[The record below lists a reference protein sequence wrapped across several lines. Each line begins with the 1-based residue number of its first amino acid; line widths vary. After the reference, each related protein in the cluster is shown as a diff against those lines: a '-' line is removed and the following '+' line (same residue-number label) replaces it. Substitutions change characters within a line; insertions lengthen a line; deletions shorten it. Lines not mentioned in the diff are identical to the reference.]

1 MCGFFQVVQKCG
13 PVDRERF
20 RQALASM
27 RHRGPDQSGEL
38 FLEKKVAAR
47 AGGEQTVH
55 FAFGHQ
61 RLSIL
66 DLSDKSRQPFVIG
79 RDVLLYNGEL
89 YNFHELNQELK
100 QRGTVL
106 DTSGDTETLFKS
118 VLAKNEQA
126 LKGFNGM
133 WAFSLYREDRGQI
146 FLSRDRYGK
155 KPLFYYQDRDT
166 LCVSST
172 LFAIQV
178 YLGRALELR
187 KDVLVQ
193 YLIYGTLYPSADAT
207 THYEGVSQIVPGHW
221 GSFDLGAWEMR
232 QESYF
237 EFYDANQAG
246 RVDADPEQLV
256 ELLKDS
262 VRKRLISDRPVG
274 LLLSGGI
281 DSTLVLSTL
290 FSLGLQDQCRIYMGD
305 TGKSED
311 YKYAKQCAD
320 QLGVHAETVLLD
332 YDHNTFERFLE
343 VCRHQEKP
351 VSLNGSSMAM
361 PQMYEVIS
369 AQGVPVVLDG
379 TGGDEIFG
387 GYWQRQF
394 PFAVRDAVKRRDWAW
409 LRQQI
414 RCKDEANGA
423 KTHLFMAL
431 LPPALLAGERAGVDK
446 IKALAYPFFKAN
458 LRTIMASS
466 PADPLDNLS
475 MTFPEAMCADLAP
488 GGRLGEWLWHN
499 DRNSMMSSVEG
510 RSPLL
515 DYRLNR
521 FAYTSYHEKFSS
533 CWNKF
538 ELRRVFDALTPL
550 PSQWRRQKQGF
561 RWDGKRFLYN
571 NKEKILE
578 LIRENKC
585 LTEIVDIPK
594 LVAYA
599 NRQPKL
605 LRSSFCKQ
613 VLAISAVE
621 RAFSR

>member
-1 MCGFFQVVQKCG
+1 MCGFFQVVQKSG
-13 PVDRERF
+13 PIDRERF
-20 RQALASM
+20 RAALASM
-27 RHRGPDQSGEL
+27 HHRGPDQSGEL
-38 FLEKKVAAR
+38 FLEKKVPSAR
-47 AGGEQTVH
+47 GAQPVY

-66 DLSDKSRQPFVIG
+66 DLSDKSRQPFVID

-89 YNFHELNQELK
+89 YNFHELNQAL
-100 QRGTVL
+100 QQQGYVL
-106 DTSGDTETLFKS
+106 DTHGDTETLFKS
-118 VLAKNEQA
+118 VLAANEQA

-133 WAFSLYREDRGQI
+133 WAFSMYRENRGQI

-155 KPLFYYQDRDT
+155 KPLFYYQDQDT
-166 LCVSST
+166 FCVSST
-172 LFAIQV
+172 IFAIQV
-178 YLGRALELR
+178 YLKR
-187 KDVLVQ
+187 KLDFRQADLVQ
-193 YLIYGTLYPSADAT
+193 YLIYGTLYPSGSSA
-207 THYEGVSQIVPGHW
+207 THYEGISQIIPGHW
-221 GSFDLGAWEMR
+221 GTFDLAAWEIR
-232 QESYF
+232 QERYF
-237 EFYDANQAG
+237 DFYDASLVG
-246 RVDADPEQLV
+246 RVEDDPEQLAD
-256 ELLKDS
+256 LLKDS

-290 FSLGLQDQCRIYMGD
+290 YALGLQDQCRIYMGD

-311 YKYAKQCAD
+311 YAYAKQCAD

-343 VCRHQEKP
+343 VCSHQEKP
-351 VSLNGSSMAM
+351 VSLNGSTMAM

-394 PFAVRDAVKRRDWAW
+394 PFAVRDAVKQRDWAW
-409 LRQQI
+409 LRQQLG
-414 RCKDEANGA
+414 CKAGENAV
-423 KTHLFMAL
+423 KTHLLRAL
-431 LPPALLAGERAGVDK
+431 LPAGLMAAEHAGVKK
-446 IKALAYPFFKAN
+446 IKALVYPYFKAD
-458 LRTIMASS
+458 LRTILRSS

-475 MTFPEAMCADLAP
+475 LSFSEAMCADLAP

-521 FAYTSYHEKFSS
+521 FAYSSYHGKFSEG
-533 CWNKF
+533 WNKF
-538 ELRRVFDALTPL
+538 ELRRAFDALTPL

-571 NKEKILE
+571 NKSRILE
-578 LIRENKC
+578 LLRENKC
-585 LTEIVDIPK
+585 LAEIVDIPK
-594 LVAYA
+594 LVSYCS
-599 NRQPKL
+599 RQPKF

-613 VLAISAVE
+613 ALAISGVE
-621 RAFSR
+621 RAFSSF